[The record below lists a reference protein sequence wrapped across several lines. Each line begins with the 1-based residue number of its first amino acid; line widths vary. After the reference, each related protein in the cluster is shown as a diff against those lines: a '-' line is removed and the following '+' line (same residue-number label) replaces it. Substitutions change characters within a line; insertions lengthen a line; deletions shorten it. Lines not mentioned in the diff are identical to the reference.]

1 MVVYYLVLK
10 LEGTGIRFAQNTT
23 QTLIGGQL
31 KITPA
36 FINVSAGQRFYL
48 NKTTASSVLDVS
60 LKISS
65 PRSLTLYY
73 CLMYFRLR
81 RLL

>member
-36 FINVSAGQRFYL
+36 FINISAGQRYYL
-48 NKTTASSVLDVS
+48 NKTTASSV
-60 LKISS
+60 
-65 PRSLTLYY
+65 
-73 CLMYFRLR
+73 
-81 RLL
+81 